1 MTDTGFDV
9 LGIGNAL
16 VDVIA
21 SVDDAFIEAHDFPRG
36 ATTMVDLDRA
46 EAVYADLP
54 PAQETSG
61 GSCAN
66 TIAGLASFGATVA
79 FIGRVRDDQLG
90 KVYTHDLRSL
100 GVHFDVPPATS
111 GPATGRCLI
120 MVTPDAHRTQC
131 TYLGAS
137 TFIGPED
144 VDPAVVARAQVTYLE
159 GYLWDQPPAKDAIRK
174 AAVAARDAGRQV
186 ALTLSDPFCVDRH
199 REEFRSLVADEIDV
213 LFANEAEIC
222 SLYEVDDFDAA
233 VQQVRRHCQIAALTR
248 SERGSVVIAREA
260 TAALPSVAAGA
271 GARDGDQ
278 KGSGEVHVI
287 DAEPVERLV
296 DTTGAGDQYA
306 AGFLFGLTHGRDLAT
321 CGRLGSIA
329 AAEVI
334 SHFGARPAVP
344 LAELAERVIS

>member
-1 MTDTGFDV
+1 MSDPDFAV

-16 VDVIA
+16 VDVITT
-21 SVDDAFIEAHDFPRG
+21 VDDRFIAAHDFPRG

-54 PAQETSG
+54 PAQEISG

-66 TIAGLASFGATVA
+66 TIAGLASFGASVA

-100 GVHFDVPPATS
+100 GVHFDVAPATT
-111 GPATGRCLI
+111 GPATGRCLV
-120 MVTPDAHRTQC
+120 MVTTDAQRTQC

-144 VDPAVVARAQVTYLE
+144 VDTAVVAGAEVTYLE
-159 GYLWDQPPAKDAIRK
+159 GYLWDQPSAKDAIRK
-174 AAVAARDAGRQV
+174 AAAAARAAGSQV
-186 ALTLSDPFCVDRH
+186 AFTLSDPFCVDRH
-199 REEFRSLVADEIDV
+199 RDEFRDLVADEIDV
-213 LFANEAEIC
+213 LFGNESEIC

-233 VQQVRRHCQIAALTR
+233 LQEVRRHCQIAALTR
-248 SERGSVVIAREA
+248 SEHGSVVIGRN
-260 TAALPSVAAGA
+260 
-271 GARDGDQ
+271 
-278 KGSGEVHVI
+278 EVHVI
-287 DAEPVERLV
+287 AAEPVDRLV

-306 AGFLFGLTHGRDLAT
+306 AGFLYGLTHGQDLAT
-321 CGRLGSIA
+321 CGRLGSMA

-334 SHFGARPAVP
+334 SHYGARPAVSLAK
-344 LAELAERVIS
+344 LAEGVVR

>member
-1 MTDTGFDV
+1 MSDPDFAV

-16 VDVIA
+16 VDVITT
-21 SVDDAFIEAHDFPRG
+21 VDDRFIAAHDFPRG

-54 PAQETSG
+54 PAQEISG

-66 TIAGLASFGATVA
+66 TIAGLASFGASVA

-100 GVHFDVPPATS
+100 GVHFDVAPATT
-111 GPATGRCLI
+111 GPATGRCLV
-120 MVTPDAHRTQC
+120 MVTTDAQRTQC

-144 VDPAVVARAQVTYLE
+144 VDTAVVAGAEVTYLE
-159 GYLWDQPPAKDAIRK
+159 GYLWDQPSAKDAIRK
-174 AAVAARDAGRQV
+174 AAAAARAAGSQV
-186 ALTLSDPFCVDRH
+186 AFTLSDPFCVDRH
-199 REEFRSLVADEIDV
+199 RDEFRDLVADEIDV
-213 LFANEAEIC
+213 LFGNESEIC

-233 VQQVRRHCQIAALTR
+233 LQEVRRHCRVGALTR
-248 SERGSVVIAREA
+248 SEHGSVVI
-260 TAALPSVAAGA
+260 G
-271 GARDGDQ
+271 GD
-278 KGSGEVHVI
+278 EVHAI
-287 DAEPVERLV
+287 AAEPVDRLV

-306 AGFLFGLTHGRDLAT
+306 AGFLYGLTHGQDLAT
-321 CGRLGSIA
+321 CGRLGSMA

-334 SHFGARPAVP
+334 SHYGARPAVSLAK
-344 LAELAERVIS
+344 LAEGVVR

>member
-16 VDVIA
+16 VDVVA

-54 PAQETSG
+54 PAQEISG

-90 KVYTHDLRSL
+90 KVYTHDLRAL

-111 GPATGRCLI
+111 GPATGRCII

-144 VDPAVVARAQVTYLE
+144 VDPDVVARAQVTYLE

-174 AAVAARDAGRQV
+174 AAGAARGAGRQV

-199 REEFRSLVADEIDV
+199 REEFRALVADEIDV

-222 SLYEVDDFDAA
+222 SLFEVDDFDAA
-233 VQQVRRHCQIAALTR
+233 LQRLRHHCRVGALTR
-248 SERGSVVIAREA
+248 SERGSVVIA
-260 TAALPSVAAGA
+260 GN
-271 GARDGDQ
+271 
-278 KGSGEVHVI
+278 EVHVI

-334 SHFGARPAVP
+334 SHYGARPAVS
-344 LAELAERVIS
+344 LAELAERVVP

>member
-1 MTDTGFDV
+1 MSDPDFAV

-16 VDVIA
+16 VDVIS
-21 SVDDAFIEAHDFPRG
+21 SVDDDFITAHDFPRG
-36 ATTMVDLDRA
+36 ATTMVDLERV

-54 PAQETSG
+54 PAQEISG

-66 TIAGLASFGATVA
+66 TVAGLASFGATVA
-79 FIGRVRDDQLG
+79 FVGRVRDDQLG

-100 GVHFDVPPATS
+100 DVHFDVAPATT
-111 GPATGRCLI
+111 GPATGRCLV
-120 MVTPDAHRTQC
+120 MVTPDAQRTQC

-137 TFIGPED
+137 TFIGPDD
-144 VDPAVVARAQVTYLE
+144 VDPALVARAAVTYLE

-174 AAVAARDAGRQV
+174 AAAAASSANRQV

-199 REEFRSLVADEIDV
+199 REEFRDLVADEIDV

-233 VQQVRRHCQIAALTR
+233 LAHVRRHCRVGALTR
-248 SERGSVVIAREA
+248 GAHGSVVI
-260 TAALPSVAAGA
+260 G
-271 GARDGDQ
+271 
-278 KGSGEVHVI
+278 GEEMHVI
-287 DAEPVERLV
+287 DAEPVDPLV

-306 AGFLFGLTHGRDLAT
+306 AGFLYGLTHGHDLAT
-321 CGRLGSIA
+321 CGRLGSMA

-334 SHFGARPAVP
+334 SHFGARPAVS
-344 LAELAERVIS
+344 LAKLAAGVVR

>member
-1 MTDTGFDV
+1 MTEADFDV
-9 LGIGNAL
+9 VGIGNAL
-16 VDVIA
+16 VDVIS
-21 SVDDAFIEAHDFPRG
+21 SVDDAFVEAHGFPHG

-54 PAQETSG
+54 PAQEISG

-66 TIAGLASFGATVA
+66 TIAGLASFGASVA

-100 GVHFDVPPATS
+100 GVHFDVAPATT
-111 GPATGRCLI
+111 GPATGRCLV

-174 AAVAARDAGRQV
+174 AAAAARDAGRRV

-199 REEFRSLVADEIDV
+199 RSEFRVLVENEIDV
-213 LFANEAEIC
+213 LFANETEIC

-233 VQQVRRHCQIAALTR
+233 LQHVRRQCQIAALTR
-248 SERGSVVIAREA
+248 SERGSVV
-260 TAALPSVAAGA
+260 VA
-271 GARDGDQ
+271 GD
-278 KGSGEVHVI
+278 EEHVV
-287 DAEPVERLV
+287 DAYPVDRLV

-306 AGFLFGLTHGRDLAT
+306 AGFLYGLTRGLDLAT
-321 CGRLGSIA
+321 CGRLGAAA

-334 SHFGARPAVP
+334 SHFGARPLVS
-344 LAELAERVIS
+344 LAELAKTVVQ

>member
-1 MTDTGFDV
+1 MSDPDFDV

-16 VDVIA
+16 VDVIT
-21 SVDDAFIEAHDFPRG
+21 SVDDDFVEAHEFPRG

-46 EAVYADLP
+46 DAIYADLP
-54 PAQETSG
+54 PAQEISG

-66 TIAGLASFGATVA
+66 TIAGLASFGANVA

-100 GVHFDVPPATS
+100 GVHFDVPPATT
-111 GPATGRCLI
+111 GPPTGRCLV
-120 MVTPDAHRTQC
+120 MVMPDAHRTQC

-144 VDPAVVARAQVTYLE
+144 VDPEVVARAHVTYLE
-159 GYLWDQPPAKDAIRK
+159 GYLWDQPPAKEAIRK
-174 AAVAARDAGRQV
+174 AATAARGAGRQV

-199 REEFRSLVADEIDV
+199 RDEFRDLVADEIDV
-213 LFANEAEIC
+213 LFANEAEIR

-233 VQQVRRHCQIAALTR
+233 LQQVRRHCRIGALTR
-248 SERGSVVIAREA
+248 GEHGSVVIA
-260 TAALPSVAAGA
+260 
-271 GARDGDQ
+271 GD
-278 KGSGEVHVI
+278 SVHVL
-287 DAEPVERLV
+287 DAEPVDRLV

-306 AGFLFGLTHGRDLAT
+306 AGFLYGLTHGHDLDT
-321 CGRLGSIA
+321 CGRLGSMA

-334 SHFGARPAVP
+334 SHYGARPAVSLAK
-344 LAELAERVIS
+344 LAEEVVR

>member
-1 MTDTGFDV
+1 VTDTDFDV

-21 SVDDAFIEAHDFPRG
+21 SVDNAFVETHDFPHG
-36 ATTMVDLDRA
+36 ATTMVDLERA

-54 PAQETSG
+54 PAQELSG

-100 GVHFDVPPATS
+100 GVDFDVAPATD
-111 GPATGRCLI
+111 GPATGRCLV

-137 TFIGPED
+137 TFIGPDD
-144 VDPAVVARAQVTYLE
+144 VDAGVVARSQVTYLE
-159 GYLWDQPPAKDAIRK
+159 GYLWDQPSAKDAIRK
-174 AAVAARDAGRQV
+174 AATAARGAGRQV
-186 ALTLSDPFCVDRH
+186 AFTLSDPFCVDRH

-213 LFANEAEIC
+213 LFGNEAEIC
-222 SLYEVDDFDAA
+222 SLYEVEDFDAA
-233 VQQVRRHCQIAALTR
+233 LQRLRPHCRVGALTR
-248 SERGSVVIAREA
+248 SERGSVVIAGDA
-260 TAALPSVAAGA
+260 PAALPTGAAGA

-278 KGSGEVHVI
+278 WEPGEVHVI
-287 DAEPVERLV
+287 DADPVERLV

-306 AGFLFGLTHGRDLAT
+306 AGFLHGLTHGYDLAT
-321 CGRLGSIA
+321 CGRLGSVA

-334 SHFGARPAVP
+334 SHLGARPAVSLAR
-344 LAELAERVIS
+344 LAENVTG

>member
-1 MTDTGFDV
+1 MSDADFDV

-16 VDVIA
+16 VDVIT
-21 SVDDAFIEAHDFPRG
+21 SVDDDFVTAHGFPRG

-46 EAVYADLP
+46 DAIYADLP
-54 PAQETSG
+54 PAQEISG

-66 TIAGLASFGATVA
+66 TIAGLASFGANVA

-100 GVHFDVPPATS
+100 GVHFDVPPATT
-111 GPATGRCLI
+111 GPPTGRCLV
-120 MVTPDAHRTQC
+120 MVMPDAHRTQC

-144 VDPAVVARAQVTYLE
+144 VDPEVVARAHVTYLE
-159 GYLWDQPPAKDAIRK
+159 GYLWDQPPAKEAIRK
-174 AAVAARDAGRQV
+174 AATAARGAGRQV

-199 REEFRSLVADEIDV
+199 RDEFRDLVADEIDV

-233 VQQVRRHCQIAALTR
+233 LQQVRRHCRIGALTR
-248 SERGSVVIAREA
+248 GEHGSVVIA
-260 TAALPSVAAGA
+260 
-271 GARDGDQ
+271 GD
-278 KGSGEVHVI
+278 SVHVLE
-287 DAEPVERLV
+287 AEPVDRLV

-306 AGFLFGLTHGRDLAT
+306 AGFLYGLTHGHDLDT
-321 CGRLGSIA
+321 CGRLGSMA

-334 SHFGARPAVP
+334 SHYGARPAVSLAK
-344 LAELAERVIS
+344 LAEGVVR

>member
-1 MTDTGFDV
+1 VSDADFDV

-16 VDVIA
+16 VDVIT
-21 SVDDAFIEAHDFPRG
+21 SVDDAFVDAHDFPRG
-36 ATTMVDLDRA
+36 ATTMVALDRA

-66 TIAGLASFGATVA
+66 TIAGLASFRAAVA

-100 GVHFDVPPATS
+100 GVHFDVAPATD
-111 GPATGRCLI
+111 GPATGRCLV

-137 TFIGPED
+137 SVIGPED
-144 VDPAVVARAQVTYLE
+144 VDADIVARARVTYLE
-159 GYLWDQPPAKDAIRK
+159 GYLWDQPSAKDAIRK
-174 AAVAARDAGRQV
+174 AATAARGAGRQV
-186 ALTLSDPFCVDRH
+186 AFTLSDPFCVDRH
-199 REEFRSLVADEIDV
+199 REEFRALVADEIDV
-213 LFANEAEIC
+213 LFGNEAEIR

-233 VQQVRRHCQIAALTR
+233 LQRVREHCRVGALTR
-248 SERGSVVIAREA
+248 SEQGSVVIA
-260 TAALPSVAAGA
+260 
-271 GARDGDQ
+271 GD
-278 KGSGEVHVI
+278 EVHVI
-287 DAEPVERLV
+287 DADPVDRLV

-306 AGFLFGLTHGRDLAT
+306 AGFLYGLTHGHDLAT
-321 CGRLGSIA
+321 CGRLGSVA

-334 SHFGARPAVP
+334 SHFGARPAVS
-344 LAELAERVIS
+344 LAQLGARVVG

>member
-1 MTDTGFDV
+1 MSDPDFDV

-16 VDVIA
+16 VDVIT
-21 SVDDAFIEAHDFPRG
+21 SVDDDFVTAHDFPRG

-46 EAVYADLP
+46 DAIYADLP
-54 PAQETSG
+54 PAQEISG

-66 TIAGLASFGATVA
+66 TIAGLASFGANVA

-100 GVHFDVPPATS
+100 GVHFDVPPATT
-111 GPATGRCLI
+111 GPPTGRCLV
-120 MVTPDAHRTQC
+120 MVMPDAHRTQC

-144 VDPAVVARAQVTYLE
+144 VDPEVVARAHVTYLE
-159 GYLWDQPPAKDAIRK
+159 GYLWDQPPAKEAIRK
-174 AAVAARDAGRQV
+174 AATAARGAGRQV

-199 REEFRSLVADEIDV
+199 RDEFRDLVADEIDV

-233 VQQVRRHCQIAALTR
+233 LQQVRRHCRIGALTR
-248 SERGSVVIAREA
+248 GEHGSVVIA
-260 TAALPSVAAGA
+260 
-271 GARDGDQ
+271 GD
-278 KGSGEVHVI
+278 SVHVLE
-287 DAEPVERLV
+287 AEQVERLV

-306 AGFLFGLTHGRDLAT
+306 AGFLYGLTHGHDLDT
-321 CGRLGSIA
+321 CGRLGSMA

-334 SHFGARPAVP
+334 SHYGARPAVSLAK
-344 LAELAERVIS
+344 LAEEVVR

>member
-1 MTDTGFDV
+1 MSDPDFAV

-16 VDVIA
+16 VDVIS
-21 SVDDAFIEAHDFPRG
+21 SVDDEFITAHDFPRG
-36 ATTMVDLDRA
+36 ATTMADLERA

-54 PAQETSG
+54 PAQEISG

-79 FIGRVRDDQLG
+79 FVGRVRDDQLG

-100 GVHFDVPPATS
+100 GVHFDVTPPTT
-111 GPATGRCLI
+111 GPATGRCLV
-120 MVTPDAHRTQC
+120 MVTPDAQRTQC

-137 TFIGPED
+137 TFIGPDD
-144 VDPAVVARAQVTYLE
+144 VDPALVARAAVTYLE

-174 AAVAARDAGRQV
+174 AAAAARSANRQV

-199 REEFRSLVADEIDV
+199 RQEFRDLVADEIDV

-233 VQQVRRHCQIAALTR
+233 LEQVRRHCRVGALTR
-248 SERGSVVIAREA
+248 SEHGSVVI
-260 TAALPSVAAGA
+260 
-271 GARDGDQ
+271 
-278 KGSGEVHVI
+278 SGLEMYEI
-287 DAEPVERLV
+287 AAEPVDRLV

-306 AGFLFGLTHGRDLAT
+306 AGFLYGLTHGHDLAT

-329 AAEVI
+329 AVEVI
-334 SHFGARPAVP
+334 SHFGARPAVS
-344 LAELAERVIS
+344 LAELAEGVVR

>member
-1 MTDTGFDV
+1 MTDAAFDV

-21 SVDDAFIEAHDFPRG
+21 SVDDDFIDAHDFPRG
-36 ATTMVDLDRA
+36 ATTMVDLERA
-46 EAVYADLP
+46 DAVYADLP
-54 PAQETSG
+54 PAQEISG

-90 KVYTHDLRSL
+90 KVYTHDLRAL
-100 GVHFDVPPATS
+100 GVHFDVPPATT

-144 VDPAVVARAQVTYLE
+144 VDPEIVARADVTYLE

-174 AAVAARDAGRQV
+174 AAAAARGAGRQV
-186 ALTLSDPFCVDRH
+186 AFTLSDPFCVDRH
-199 REEFRSLVADEIDV
+199 RDEFRALVAGEIDV
-213 LFANEAEIC
+213 LFGNEAELC
-222 SLYEVDDFDAA
+222 SLYEVDDFDSAL
-233 VQQVRRHCQIAALTR
+233 QEVRRHCRVGALTR
-248 SERGSVVIAREA
+248 SEKGSVVIAGDEA
-260 TAALPSVAAGA
+260 
-271 GARDGDQ
+271 
-278 KGSGEVHVI
+278 HVI
-287 DAEPVERLV
+287 DAEPVDRLV

-306 AGFLFGLTHGRDLAT
+306 AGFLYGLTHGHGLAT
-321 CGRLGSIA
+321 CGRLGSMA

-334 SHFGARPAVP
+334 SHFGARPAVS
-344 LAELAERVIS
+344 LAKLADRIVR

>member
-1 MTDTGFDV
+1 MNDADFDV

-16 VDVIA
+16 IDVIA
-21 SVDDAFIEAHDFPRG
+21 SVDDTFIDAHDFPRG
-36 ATTMVDLDRA
+36 ATTMVDLERS

-54 PAQETSG
+54 PAQEISG

-79 FIGRVRDDQLG
+79 FVGRVRDDQLG

-100 GVHFDVPPATS
+100 GIHFDVPPATS
-111 GPATGRCLI
+111 GPATGRCLV

-144 VDPAVVARAQVTYLE
+144 VDADLVGRAQVTYLE

-174 AAVAARDAGRQV
+174 AAAAARGAGRQV

-199 REEFRSLVADEIDV
+199 REEFRALVADEIDV

-222 SLYEVDDFDAA
+222 SLYEVDHFDAA
-233 VQQVRRHCQIAALTR
+233 LQRLRHHCRVGALTR
-248 SERGSVVIAREA
+248 SERGSVVM
-260 TAALPSVAAGA
+260 AGE
-271 GARDGDQ
+271 
-278 KGSGEVHVI
+278 EVHVI
-287 DAEPVERLV
+287 DAEPVDRLV

-306 AGFLFGLTHGRDLAT
+306 AGFLHGLTHGRDLAT

-334 SHFGARPAVP
+334 SHYGARPAVS
-344 LAELAERVIS
+344 LAEVAERVIR

>member
-1 MTDTGFDV
+1 
-9 LGIGNAL
+9 
-16 VDVIA
+16 
-21 SVDDAFIEAHDFPRG
+21 
-36 ATTMVDLDRA
+36 MVDLERV

-54 PAQETSG
+54 PAQEISG

-79 FIGRVRDDQLG
+79 FVGRVRDDQLG

-100 GVHFDVPPATS
+100 DVHFDVAPATT
-111 GPATGRCLI
+111 GPATGRCLV
-120 MVTPDAHRTQC
+120 MVTPDAQRTQC

-137 TFIGPED
+137 TFIGPDD
-144 VDPAVVARAQVTYLE
+144 VDPALVARAAVTYLE

-174 AAVAARDAGRQV
+174 AAAAARSASRQV

-199 REEFRSLVADEIDV
+199 REEFRDLVADEIDV

-233 VQQVRRHCQIAALTR
+233 LGQVRRHCRVGALTR
-248 SERGSVVIAREA
+248 GAHGSVVI
-260 TAALPSVAAGA
+260 
-271 GARDGDQ
+271 
-278 KGSGEVHVI
+278 SGEEMHVI
-287 DAEPVERLV
+287 DAEPVDRLV

-306 AGFLFGLTHGRDLAT
+306 AGFLYGLTHGHKLAT
-321 CGRLGSIA
+321 CGRLGSMA

-334 SHFGARPAVP
+334 SHYGARPAVSLAK
-344 LAELAERVIS
+344 LAEGVVR

>member
-1 MTDTGFDV
+1 MTEADFDV
-9 LGIGNAL
+9 VGIGNAL
-16 VDVIA
+16 VDVI
-21 SVDDAFIEAHDFPRG
+21 STVDDDFIEAHDFPHG
-36 ATTMVDLDRA
+36 ATTMVELDRA

-54 PAQETSG
+54 PAQEISG

-66 TIAGLASFGATVA
+66 TIAGLASFGASVA

-100 GVHFDVPPATS
+100 GVHFDVPPATA
-111 GPATGRCLI
+111 GPATGRCLV
-120 MVTPDAHRTQC
+120 MVTPDAQRTQC

-174 AAVAARDAGRQV
+174 AAAAARDAGRRV

-199 REEFRSLVADEIDV
+199 RSEFRALVEDEIDV
-213 LFANEAEIC
+213 LFANETEIC

-233 VQQVRRHCQIAALTR
+233 LQRVRGHCQIAALTR
-248 SERGSVVIAREA
+248 SERGSVV
-260 TAALPSVAAGA
+260 VA
-271 GARDGDQ
+271 GD
-278 KGSGEVHVI
+278 EVHVI
-287 DAEPVERLV
+287 DAHPIDRVV

-306 AGFLFGLTHGRDLAT
+306 AGFLYGLTRGLDLAT
-321 CGRLGSIA
+321 CGRLGAAA

-334 SHFGARPAVP
+334 SHFGARPLVS
-344 LAELAERVIS
+344 LAELAETVVR

>member
-1 MTDTGFDV
+1 MSEPGFDV

-16 VDVIA
+16 VDIIS
-21 SVDDAFIEAHDFPRG
+21 SVDDSFIEAHDFPRG
-36 ATTMVDLDRA
+36 ATTMVDLERS

-66 TIAGLASFGATVA
+66 TVAGLASFGASVA

-90 KVYTHDLRSL
+90 KIYTHDLRSL

-111 GPATGRCLI
+111 GPATGRCLV

-144 VDPAVVARAQVTYLE
+144 VDPDLVGRAQVTYLE

-174 AAVAARDAGRQV
+174 AAAAARDARRQV
-186 ALTLSDPFCVDRH
+186 ALTLSDPLCVDRH
-199 REEFRSLVADEIDV
+199 REEFRVLVADEIDV
-213 LFANEAEIC
+213 LFANEVEIC

-233 VQQVRRHCQIAALTR
+233 LQQLRHQCRVGALTR
-248 SERGSVVIAREA
+248 SEKGSVVIA
-260 TAALPSVAAGA
+260 S
-271 GARDGDQ
+271 D
-278 KGSGEVHVI
+278 EVHVI
-287 DAEPVERLV
+287 DADPVDRLV

-306 AGFLFGLTHGRDLAT
+306 AGFLYGLTHGHDLAT

-334 SHFGARPAVP
+334 SHFGPRPAVS
-344 LAELAERVIS
+344 LAELAERVIR